1 MIKIEKSVYDKP
13 EPSDGRRILVMTLW
27 PRGISKSKV
36 DVWMRDLGS
45 PRELIARWK
54 RGEVGRAEY
63 VRVYATSLKG
73 KEGLLDELASD
84 AKESTVMLLCAC
96 RDPNLCHRSVLKKAI
111 EKRMRS

>member
-1 MIKIEKSVYDKP
+1 MTHQRPRPFAVIKIQKSAYDKP
-13 EPSDGRRILVMTLW
+13 EPSDGRRILVMTLS

-96 RDPNLCHRSVLKKAI
+96 
-111 EKRMRS
+111 